1 MWGVKWNVPGPDGV
15 NVNLHCIVLKSGS
28 NFRSEE
34 ENRNWCHETKELFN
48 LVPTPVSRATGT
60 LFLQESQFEGK
71 VFIGQ
76 TFLHRRPKLCCG
88 CCRLEKDVRLTS
100 SVISS
105 GAGCHLMWGL
115 MEHGEVLTETSSWD
129 RARITPKEQLHLTSW
144 NVITWIKPFGPLCPF
159 S

>member
-15 NVNLHCIVLKSGS
+15 NASLHCIVLKSGS
-28 NFRSEE
+28 NFTSYCLPHTEE
-34 ENRNWCHETKELFN
+34 ENRNWCHETKELLN

-60 LFLQESQFEGK
+60 LFLQASQFEGK

-76 TFLHRRPKLCCG
+76 IFLHQRPKHCCG
-88 CCRLEKDVRLTS
+88 CCCLEKDVRLTS

-105 GAGCHLMWGL
+105 GAVGHLMWRL

-129 RARITPKEQLHLTSW
+129 RARITPEEQLS
-144 NVITWIKPFGPLCPF
+144 
-159 S
+159 SD